1 MNMNGKAL
9 HIVCVAVLLM
19 AVGCKPGVPRDV
31 IQPDEMEDILYD
43 YYVSQGMASV
53 PGQSTD
59 NDDYQR
65 DLYFNAVLKKH
76 GVTRAG
82 FDSSLVYYYTRA
94 DYFVKVYRNVQERL
108 SDEALNLGA
117 SEGEVER
124 FTVQS
129 LSSDTANVWEGVR
142 SALLVPY
149 APYNHLQFVQKADTS
164 YRKGDSFMLTFKSD
178 FLYQGGSKDAIVYL
192 SVKYDN
198 DSIISQTT
206 HFSVSGHT
214 QVRISPVNL
223 KAKEV
228 KGYFYL
234 GSDSEKSPDLKLLFL
249 SGIQLIKFRQQKK
262 DEQRA
267 DFNSDSDSSSVKSDT
282 TRMIP
287 DSVRR
292 SQIHKFGVRPEP
304 KQN

>member
-1 MNMNGKAL
+1 MNMNGKGL

-19 AVGCKPGVPRDV
+19 AVGCKPGVPRDM
-31 IQPDEMEDILYD
+31 IQPDDMEDILYD

-53 PGQSTD
+53 PGQRTE

-76 GVTRAG
+76 GVTRAE

-124 FTVQS
+124 FTAQS
-129 LSSDTANVWEGVR
+129 LSTDTANVWEGVR

-164 YRKGDSFMLTFKSD
+164 YRKGDSFMLTFKTD
-178 FLYQGGSKDAIVYL
+178 FLYQGGSKDAMVYL

-214 QVRISPVNL
+214 QVHISPVNL

-234 GSDSEKSPDLKLLFL
+234 GSGSEKSPDLKLLFL
-249 SGIQLIKFRQQKK
+249 SDIHLIKFRQQKK
-262 DEQRA
+262 DEQKA
-267 DFNSDSDSSSVKSDT
+267 DDNSDSSSVKSDT

-292 SQIHKFGVRPEP
+292 SQMHKFGVRPEP

>member
-1 MNMNGKAL
+1 MNMNGKVL
-9 HIVCVAVLLM
+9 QIVCVAALLM

-31 IQPDEMEDILYD
+31 IQPDDMEDILYD
-43 YYVSQGMASV
+43 YYVSQGMASI
-53 PGQSTD
+53 PDPRIGD
-59 NDDYQR
+59 ENYQR

-76 GVTRAG
+76 GVTRAE

-94 DYFVKVYRNVQERL
+94 DYFVKVYKNVQERL

-124 FTVQS
+124 FTAQS

-149 APYNHLQFVQKADTS
+149 SPYNRLQFVQKADTS
-164 YRKGDSFMLTFKSD
+164 YRKGDSFMLTFKCD
-178 FLYQGGSKDAIVYL
+178 FLYQGGSKDAVVYL

-198 DSIISQTT
+198 DSIISQTS
-206 HFSVSGHT
+206 HFSVSGQT
-214 QVRISPVNL
+214 QVRISPVDL

-228 KGYFYL
+228 KGFFYL
-234 GSDSEKSPDLKLLFL
+234 GSGSEMSPDLRMLFL
-249 SGIQLIKFRQQKK
+249 SDIHLIKFRQQMKDDKK
-262 DEQRA
+262 A
-267 DFNSDSDSSSVKSDT
+267 GAKADSSSVKADT

-292 SQIHKFGVRPEP
+292 QQMHKFGVRPEP